1 MSQFWL
7 KDPTILFKP
16 DRITSLYPQKTDSFE
31 EKLNSISRLVILLT
45 ILGFVYT
52 RSIRMVIAC
61 ALTLFAI
68 AIVYRNKTKE
78 SIKEGLAVEK
88 APPAVFT
95 SPTKNNPLMNVL
107 LTDIE
112 SNPTRPPAEPAFAPK
127 VEAQINENAV
137 DPRIFKDL
145 GDNVEFE
152 TSMRSFYATANT
164 QIPNDQTA
172 FAQFCYGDMPSCKE
186 GDMQQCIK
194 NNTANRKVI
203 Y

>member
-68 AIVYRNKTKE
+68 VIVYRNKTKE
-78 SIKEGLAVEK
+78 SIKEGLVVER

-145 GDNVEFE
+145 GDNIEFE